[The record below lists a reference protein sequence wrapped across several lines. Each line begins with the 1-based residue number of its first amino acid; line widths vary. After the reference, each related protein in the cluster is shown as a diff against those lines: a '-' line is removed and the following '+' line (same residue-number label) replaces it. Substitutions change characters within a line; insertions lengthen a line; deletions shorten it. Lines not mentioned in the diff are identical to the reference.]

1 MSEDKK
7 EEELNSEIIKKIKE
21 QILNQESKG
30 VFNPYSNI
38 EFDTLLDPINE

>member
-21 QILNQESKG
+21 TKDTKEKVKLVALNNLMQKKK
-30 VFNPYSNI
+30 
-38 EFDTLLDPINE
+38 